1 MISIVMSDELQ
12 HRIKSVIS
20 GEKEEFKEIFE
31 ELFNLELDSQSKE
44 YRNYF
49 GIARDNHNM
58 ISFLDTKKI
67 NDLAYSYYWNPDK
80 RIMSTAGKVVRKLLP
95 NVNDKDLER
104 FVQLYTFQNKQCYE
118 CIDTSIVKIVKGEDI
133 RKYYLESNYSN
144 YDIQKDG
151 NNSKIFESCMR
162 YGSCQDYLD
171 IYVMNEN
178 QVSLA
183 VILTSTNRVKS
194 RCILW
199 HKDDI
204 TYYDRIYAINNEVNL
219 LMQNC
224 LEKLGYINISQKN
237 IIKPSFNRGITIR
250 LDYGEH
256 DLDYFPYAD
265 TMFNLDGRN
274 ISNYGESNMQ
284 ETNGT
289 VTSEETYICPHCYT
303 EYSSDEEFREITR
316 GRSRGEYVCEDCWVM
331 DYNDDCILSDDA
343 VDTWYDDN
351 CHVDDVVT
359 LHNGRD
365 CHIDNTVELY
375 NGDYAYKDEDIC
387 EDYEGN
393 KFLSGD
399 DNFVYV
405 EEEDEWYPSDM
416 VEYEEEEETYKI
428 IENV

>member
-1 MISIVMSDELQ
+1 MASIIISDELI
-12 HRIKSVIS
+12 HRIDSVIS
-20 GEKEEFKEIFE
+20 GEKEEFKEIFHQ
-31 ELFNLELDSQSKE
+31 LFNLELDSESKE

-58 ISFLDTKKI
+58 ISFLDAKKMD
-67 NDLAYSYYWNPDK
+67 DLEYSDYWNPDK
-80 RIMSTAGKVVRKLLP
+80 RIMSTAGKVIRKLIP

-118 CIDTSIVKIVKGEDI
+118 CIDTSIIKIVKGEDI
-133 RKYYLESNYSN
+133 RTYYLEDNYSN
-144 YDIQKDG
+144 YDVQKEG
-151 NNSKIFESCMR
+151 NNSSIHYSCMR
-162 YGSCQDYLD
+162 HHSCQDYFD
-171 IYVMNEN
+171 IYVMNEK

-183 VILTSTNRVKS
+183 VILTSTNRLKA

-204 TYYDRIYAINNEVNL
+204 TYYDRIYAVNNKVNL

-224 LEKLGYINISQKN
+224 LEKLGYINISEKN
-237 IIKPSFNRGITIR
+237 IIKPSFNREITIK
-250 LDYGEH
+250 LDYGQY

-274 ISNYGESNMQ
+274 ISNYGECNMQ
-284 ETNGT
+284 ETNG
-289 VTSEETYICPHCYT
+289 SLGGKETHYCPRCHN
-303 EYSSDEEFREITR
+303 EYDSDEDFREITR
-316 GRSRGEYVCEDCWVM
+316 GRNRYEWVCEHCWVE
-331 DYNDDCILSDDA
+331 DYNNDIILVDDS
-343 VDTWYDDN
+343 VNTYYDDV
-351 CHVDDVVT
+351 CHEDDVIE
-359 LHNGRD
+359 LHNGRE
-365 CHIDNTVELY
+365 CHINNAVELY
-375 NGDYAYKDEDIC
+375 NGDYAYKNEDIL

-416 VEYEEEEETYKI
+416 VEYDEEEETYKI